1 MTPKNKQNRQ
11 KEKVMNNTN
20 ENKTSDIYLA
30 HVDFE
35 TGRTQSFQEHTDN
48 VTSYAKSICP
58 MEEIQKLV
66 EAAALFHDAGKL
78 SDDVQKDFQDIL
90 KKGDQAHRNDLD
102 HSTAGGRMLWKMM
115 RQKTAAELL
124 STVVYSHHGISDC
137 IDFESGCTLQ
147 ERRAEKECQE
157 DIVKERFFQIF
168 DKEKIQKVCE
178 AADAQYVQINK
189 KIGMFVRKS
198 TKQNRHC
205 GNGYFY
211 IGMYFRVLL
220 SMLLDSDWT
229 DTEKFFQN
237 EELKQRIS
245 KKEIQKIWQ
254 QSIQCFENYLNH
266 EIRNKA
272 ENGQSLQA
280 VRQEISERCYEEAEK
295 ETRLYRLTV
304 PTGAGKTLSSLRFAL
319 YRAERTQKQHI
330 IYVAP
335 FNSILSQNA
344 DEIRRAVDDPDIVLE
359 HHCNVI
365 LSEGKQEKDYKKLTE
380 TWDVPII
387 MTSAVQVLNVLF
399 SGQKRDIRRMHT
411 LCNSV
416 IIFDEVQAIPK
427 KCMELFNLA
436 VNFLTNFAESDVV
449 LCSATQPSIKDLK
462 ENNLSECMEM
472 TGIIEKYEET
482 FRRTDIVDLTETEA
496 YPGGMEIEDLCDFTL
511 QQAETFRNVLVIVN
525 TTECAK
531 QVYEKIKSSCSD
543 EDQVFH
549 LSNKLCP
556 QNKEDT
562 LETVHAA
569 LRKNRESGYTGRV
582 ICISTPVVE
591 AGVNFSFGC
600 VIRSKAGLDHVIQAA
615 GRGNRHKEYPWF
627 GKIYIV
633 QLTNEAESLEK
644 LPEIQEEQRAVQ
656 KLLEQFRSKPE
667 IFEKRLDSS
676 KAIAIYYQYYYQV
689 LQADITKF
697 PAKNYKTTLLE
708 MLGKNC
714 PGRKQYWHK
723 FEQEYK
729 GGMAQAFATA
739 GKEFEVISNDYKI
752 PVVIPYNDE
761 AKKLIAAFVGADGEY
776 LPWEE
781 KQRILRELQKYTVG
795 ISEVQK
801 ERLNNAIYQIS
812 DEEILVL
819 SEGYYSNEVG
829 VLEEPQ
835 MNFENY

>member
-1 MTPKNKQNRQ
+1 
-11 KEKVMNNTN
+11 MNNTN
-20 ENKTSDIYLA
+20 ENKASDIYLA

-78 SDDVQKDFQDIL
+78 SDEIQKDFQNIL
-90 KKGDQAHRNDLD
+90 QKGDQAHRNDLD
-102 HSTAGGRMLWKMM
+102 HSTAGGRMIWEMM

-124 STVVYSHHGISDC
+124 STVVYSHHGLSDC
-137 IDFESGCTLQ
+137 IDFEGGCTLQ
-147 ERRAEKECQE
+147 ERRAEKGWQE
-157 DIVKERFFQIF
+157 ESVKERFFQIF
-168 DKEKIQKVCE
+168 DQKKIQEVCE
-178 AADAQYVQINK
+178 AADEQYVQVYK
-189 KIGMFVRKS
+189 KIGAFVKKN

-205 GNGYFY
+205 GSGYFY

-220 SMLLDSDWT
+220 SVLFDSDWT
-229 DTEKFFQN
+229 DTGRFFHN
-237 EELKQRIS
+237 EELKPRIS
-245 KKEIQKIWQ
+245 NEETQEIWKE
-254 QSIQCFENYLNH
+254 SIQCFENYLNH

-280 VRQEISERCYEEAEK
+280 VRQEISDECYEEAEK
-295 ETRLYRLTV
+295 ESKLYRLTV

-319 YRAERTQKQHI
+319 YRAERTKKQHI

-335 FNSILSQNA
+335 FNSILTQNA
-344 DEIRRAVDDPDIVLE
+344 DDIRRAVGNPDIVLE

-365 LSEGKQEKDYKKLTE
+365 FSDEKQEEEYKKLTE

-387 MTSAVQVLNVLF
+387 MTSAVQILNVLF

-416 IIFDEVQAIPK
+416 LIFDEVQAIPV
-427 KCMELFNLA
+427 KCRELFHLA

-449 LCSATQPSIKDLK
+449 LCSATQPSIKDL
-462 ENNLSECMEM
+462 EQNNLSECVEM
-472 TGIIEKYEET
+472 AGTIEKYEEA
-482 FRRTDIVDLTETEA
+482 FRRTDIVDLTEK

-525 TTECAK
+525 TTKCAK
-531 QVYEKIKSSCSD
+531 QVYEKIKRSCSE
-543 EDQVFH
+543 EDQIFH
-549 LSNKLCP
+549 LSNKICS

-562 LETVHAA
+562 LESVHAA
-569 LRKNRESGYTGRV
+569 LRKNRESGWKGRV

-615 GRGNRHKEYPWF
+615 GRGNRHKEYPWM

-633 QLTNEAESLEK
+633 QLSETAEDLKK
-644 LPEIQEEQRAVQ
+644 LPEIQEEQKAVQ
-656 KLLEQFRSKPE
+656 RLLDQFRKNPE

-676 KAIAIYYQYYYQV
+676 KAIEVYYRYYYQI
-689 LQADITKF
+689 LRTNITKF
-697 PAKNYKTTLLE
+697 PASKYNTTLVE
-708 MLGKNC
+708 MLDKND
-714 PGRKQYWHK
+714 PGRNQHLYNTGKK
-723 FEQEYK
+723 FTGK
-729 GGMAQAFATA
+729 LAQAFATA
-739 GKEFEVISNDYKI
+739 GGAFEVISEDYKI
-752 PVVIPYNDE
+752 SVVVPYNDE
-761 AKKLIAAFVGADGEY
+761 ARKLIAAFNGSDSRY
-776 LPWEE
+776 LPWDE
-781 KQRILRELQKYTVG
+781 KQKMLRKLQKYTVG
-795 ISEVQK
+795 ISEQQK
-801 ERLNNAIYQIS
+801 ECLNNAVYQIC
-812 DEEILVL
+812 EGEILAL

-835 MNFENY
+835 MGLMIE

>member
-1 MTPKNKQNRQ
+1 
-11 KEKVMNNTN
+11 
-20 ENKTSDIYLA
+20 
-30 HVDFE
+30 
-35 TGRTQSFQEHTDN
+35 
-48 VTSYAKSICP
+48 
-58 MEEIQKLV
+58 
-66 EAAALFHDAGKL
+66 
-78 SDDVQKDFQDIL
+78 
-90 KKGDQAHRNDLD
+90 
-102 HSTAGGRMLWKMM
+102 
-115 RQKTAAELL
+115 
-124 STVVYSHHGISDC
+124 
-137 IDFESGCTLQ
+137 
-147 ERRAEKECQE
+147 
-157 DIVKERFFQIF
+157 
-168 DKEKIQKVCE
+168 
-178 AADAQYVQINK
+178 
-189 KIGMFVRKS
+189 
-198 TKQNRHC
+198 
-205 GNGYFY
+205 
-211 IGMYFRVLL
+211 MYFRVLL

-365 LSEGKQEKDYKKLTE
+365 LSEKKQEKDYKKLTE

-472 TGIIEKYEET
+472 TEIIEKYEEA

-752 PVVIPYNDE
+752 PVVVPYNDE

-781 KQRILRELQKYTVG
+781 KQRMLRELQKYTVG

-812 DEEILVL
+812 DQEILAL

>member
-1 MTPKNKQNRQ
+1 MSY
-11 KEKVMNNTN
+11 TN
-20 ENKTSDIYLA
+20 ENKASDTYLA

-35 TGRTQSFQEHTDN
+35 TGRTQSFREHTEN

-78 SDDVQKDFQDIL
+78 SDDVQKDFQNIL
-90 KKGDQAHRNDLD
+90 KKGDQVHRNDLD
-102 HSTAGGRMLWKMM
+102 HSTAGGRMIWEMM

-124 STVVYSHHGISDC
+124 STVVYSHHGLNDC
-137 IDFESGCTLQ
+137 IEFESGCTLQ
-147 ERRAEKECQE
+147 ERRAEKKFQE
-157 DIVKERFFQIF
+157 KVVKERFFQIF

-178 AADAQYVQINK
+178 AADTQYVQINK
-189 KIGMFVRKS
+189 KIGTFVQKNTR
-198 TKQNRHC
+198 QNRHC
-205 GNGYFY
+205 GSGYFY

-220 SMLLDSDWT
+220 SVLFDSDWT
-229 DTEKFFQN
+229 DTGNFFHDEGLKPRILK
-237 EELKQRIS
+237 EET
-245 KKEIQKIWQ
+245 QKIWQ
-254 QSIQCFENYLNH
+254 ESIRCFENYLNH
-266 EIRNKA
+266 EVRNKA

-280 VRQEISERCYEEAEK
+280 VRQEISDKCYEEAEK
-295 ETRLYRLTV
+295 ESRLYRLTV

-319 YRAERTQKQHI
+319 CRAERTKKQHI

-335 FNSILSQNA
+335 FNSILTQNA
-344 DEIRRAVDDPDIVLE
+344 KDIRRAVGNPDIVLE

-365 LSEGKQEKDYKKLTE
+365 LAKETQEEEYKKLTE

-436 VNFLTNFAESDVV
+436 VNFLTNFAGSDVV

-462 ENNLSECMEM
+462 ENNLSECIEM
-472 TGIIEKYEET
+472 MGTIEKYEDV
-482 FRRTDIVDLTETEA
+482 FRRTDIVDLTKTEA
-496 YPGGMEIEDLCDFTL
+496 YPNGMDIEDLCDFTL
-511 QQAETFRNVLVIVN
+511 QQAEIFRNVLVIVN

-531 QVYEKIKSSCSD
+531 QLYEKIKCSCSE
-543 EDQVFH
+543 EDQIFH
-549 LSNKLCP
+549 LSNKICP

-562 LETVHAA
+562 LEMVYAA
-569 LRKNRESGYTGRV
+569 LRKNREAGYAGKV

-615 GRGNRHKEYPWF
+615 GRGNRHKEYPWA

-633 QLTNEAESLEK
+633 QLTKNAEDLEK

-656 KLLEQFRSKPE
+656 KLLEQFRNAPKV
-667 IFEKRLDSS
+667 FENRLDSS
-676 KAIAIYYQYYYQV
+676 KAIATYYQYYYQEM
-689 LQADITKF
+689 QTDITKF
-697 PAKNYKTTLLE
+697 PVKSYETTLIE
-708 MLGKNC
+708 MLGKNN
-714 PGRKQYWHK
+714 PGRKQYRKK

-739 GKEFEVISNDYKI
+739 GEKFEVISEDYKVPI
-752 PVVIPYNDE
+752 VVPYNDE
-761 AKKLIAAFVGADGEY
+761 ARELIAAFTGADSKY

-781 KQRILRELQKYTVG
+781 KQKMLRKLQKYTVG
-795 ISEVQK
+795 ISDKQK
-801 ERLNNAIYQIS
+801 KRLNNVIYQIC
-812 DEEILVL
+812 DEEIQVL

-835 MNFENY
+835 MKFKNI